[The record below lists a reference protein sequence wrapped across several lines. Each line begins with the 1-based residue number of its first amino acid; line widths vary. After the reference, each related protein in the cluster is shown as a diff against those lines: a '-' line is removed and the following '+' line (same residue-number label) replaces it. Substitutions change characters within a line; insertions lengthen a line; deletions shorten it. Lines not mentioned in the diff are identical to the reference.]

1 MIYSSVVGDVTVT
14 GGTPGSRS
22 SIVIMD
28 DLGQR
33 YEARSTKLLGNF
45 LSCGM
50 IRRITEDTQCESS
63 RLLAR

>member
-50 IRRITEDTQCESS
+50 IRRITEETQCESN